1 MGFWIGIDKNGEF
14 ERSQGVK
21 TIAAWYKEDK
31 EYKDEREE
39 DGDNKHTI
47 LSLIANRITDELIKY
62 VEPSYKASI
71 IKTVGINTH
80 FKAGATQMNSNIGFI
95 SLKPFVKFVKLV
107 NRQEVASAKLSFQLD
122 TGMYIHKL
130 QVRPGSAIRGK
141 SIDMEALGVEL
152 KLSLLQVSIS
162 SIRMPVP
169 IMTRNEPIKLIS
181 KKFEITNLSFA
192 IKENGSFAEEKPKK
206 QGGAPLAD

>member
-1 MGFWIGIDKNGEF
+1 MQSGT
-14 ERSQGVK
+14 K
-21 TIAAWYKEDK
+21 TA
-31 EYKDEREE
+31 R
-39 DGDNKHTI
+39 NTI
-47 LSLIANRITDELIKY
+47 LSLIANRITDELLKH

-80 FKAGATQMNSNIGFI
+80 FKAGATQMNCNIEFI

-162 SIRMPVP
+162 SMRMPVP
-169 IMTRNEPIKLIS
+169 VMTINEPIKLIS

-192 IKENGSFAEEKPKK
+192 IKENSSHAEVKPKK
-206 QGGAPLAD
+206 QGGAPLA